1 MSPHAE
7 PPLPQEAETGRVWLE
22 DLQPCLE
29 HGQFPIKR
37 TVGEQVT
44 VSVDAVTDG
53 HERLALVLRHR
64 PAGADAWI
72 ETPMRHLQN
81 DRWQA
86 SFGIEE
92 LTPYEYSVAGWLDP
106 FASWLDGLQKKVAAG
121 QEVALELEEGRL
133 LLEAAAARAPAGP
146 ERTRVQNA
154 AELLPLQE
162 TAADAVALVSA
173 RDLARLM
180 QRHADRSRQ
189 SVYPRTLRVDVARP
203 RARTGAWYEFF
214 PRSAA
219 AEVPDREGLRAAAA
233 RLPAVAGM
241 GFDVAYLPPIHPIGQ
256 TFRKGPNNTL
266 TPGPDDPGSPWA
278 IGAETGGHTAVHPDL
293 GALADFRFFCAE
305 ARQLG
310 LEVALDLAFQCSPD
324 HPWVTEHPSFF
335 RRRPDGSIQYAENPP
350 KKYQDI
356 YPLDFDTADWR
367 ELWQAL
373 LEVTLFWCEQGV
385 GIFRVD
391 NPHTKPIRFW
401 QWLIA
406 RVKQQYPETVFL
418 SEAFT
423 RPKLMYALA
432 KAGFDQS
439 YTYFT
444 WRNTGHELRAYLE
457 ELTQPPVSDF
467 FRPNFFANTPDI
479 LPQYLQF
486 GGKPAFRTRLVLAA
500 TLAASYGIYSGFE
513 LYENQAVPG
522 SEEYH
527 DSEKY
532 QVRVR
537 DWDQPDTLAP
547 LIGRLNA
554 IRRENPALQRNTGL
568 RFHPTDNEH
577 LLCYSKSAPDGDGP
591 PNVIVVVVNLD
602 PHHRHTG
609 WVELPIADLE
619 VGPRDVYQL
628 HDLLDDQRYL
638 WQGARNFVE
647 LDPALPAHVF
657 RLRRHVRTE
666 HDFDYYM

>member
-7 PPLPQEAETGRVWLE
+7 PPIPVLAEAGRVWLE
-22 DLQPCLE
+22 NLEPCLE
-29 HGQFPIKR
+29 HGRFPIKR
-37 TVGEQVT
+37 TVGESVR

-53 HERLALVLRHR
+53 HDRIAVVLRHR
-64 PAGADAWI
+64 PAGAAQWT
-72 ETPMRHLQN
+72 EVFMRHVRN
-81 DRWQA
+81 DRWEA
-86 SFGIEE
+86 SFTIET
-92 LTPYEYSVAGWLDP
+92 LRAHEYTVAGWLDP

-121 QEVALELEEGRL
+121 QDVAVELQEGRG
-133 LLEAAAARAPAGP
+133 LLEAAAGRAEGA
-146 ERTRVQNA
+146 ERTRLRNA
-154 AELLPLQE
+154 AELLVAEQE
-162 TAADAVALVSA
+162 IEDAVALVSA
-173 RDLARLM
+173 PDLARLM
-180 QRHADRSRQ
+180 RRHADRSRQ
-189 SVYPRTLRVDVARP
+189 TVYQLVLRVDTGRE
-203 RARTGAWYEFF
+203 RARTGAWYEYF

-219 AEVPDREGLRAAAA
+219 AEAGTGPGLRAAAE
-233 RLPAVAGM
+233 RLPAVAAM
-241 GFDVAYLPPIHPIGQ
+241 GFDVVYLPPIHPIGHAH
-256 TFRKGPNNTL
+256 RKGPNNTL
-266 TPGPDDPGSPWA
+266 TPGPEDPGSPWA
-278 IGAETGGHTAVHPDL
+278 IGAPSGGHTAIHPDL
-293 GALADFRFFCAE
+293 GSLEDFAFFGQR
-305 ARQLG
+305 ARELG
-310 LEVALDLAFQCSPD
+310 LEVALDLAFQCAPD

-356 YPLDFDTADWR
+356 YPLNFDTEDWQ

-373 LEVTLFWCEQGV
+373 LEVTLFWCERGV

-406 RVKQQYPETVFL
+406 AVKAQYPETVFL

-444 WRNTGHELRAYLE
+444 WRNTADELQEYLTE
-457 ELTQPPVSDF
+457 ITRPPVSDF

-486 GGKPAFRTRLVLAA
+486 GGKPAFRVRAVLAS

-513 LYENQAVPG
+513 LYENEALPG
-522 SEEYH
+522 GEEYL

-547 LIGRLNA
+547 LLTRLNA
-554 IRRENPALQRNTGL
+554 IRRENPALHGNASL
-568 RFHPTDNEH
+568 RFHATDNEH
-577 LLCYSKSAPDGDGP
+577 LLCYSKSAPGADGRE
-591 PNVIVVVVNLD
+591 NVIIVVANLD
-602 PHHRHTG
+602 PHHRHSG
-609 WVELPIADLE
+609 WVELPLDALDL
-619 VGPRDVYQL
+619 GPRDVYQL
-628 HDLLDDQRYL
+628 HDLLDDQRFL
-638 WQGARNFVE
+638 WQGPRNYVE
-647 LDPALPAHVF
+647 LDPSLPAHVF